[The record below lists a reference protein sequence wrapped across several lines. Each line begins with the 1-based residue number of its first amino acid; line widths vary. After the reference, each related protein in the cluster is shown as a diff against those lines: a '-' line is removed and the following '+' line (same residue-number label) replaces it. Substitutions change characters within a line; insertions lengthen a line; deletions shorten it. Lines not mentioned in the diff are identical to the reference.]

1 MDREQMDRDLADERR
16 EATTRDMFA
25 MAALQG
31 LLAAPWRESFRFAP
45 AAHAE
50 PHLVAAN
57 AYALA
62 DAMMKA
68 RNGQ

>member
-1 MDREQMDRDLADERR
+1 MNRDEMDRQIASDLRDVA
-16 EATTRDMFA
+16 TRDMFA
-25 MAALQG
+25 AAALQG
-31 LLAAPWRESFRFAP
+31 LLAAPWHDSFQFAP

-50 PHLVAAN
+50 LNLVAEN

-68 RNGQ
+68 RK